1 MPSLI
6 GQTVSHYKIL
16 EKLGEGDMGVV
27 SSFSPMI
34 SISPG
39 SQHCGTHGA
48 KREHNS
54 LSWIEIPDS
63 EHKHPQYLPLN

>member
-1 MPSLI
+1 MTPLI

-16 EKLGEGDMGVV
+16 EKFGEGGMIVF
-27 SSFSPMI
+27 SSFSPII

-48 KREHNS
+48 KGEHHS
-54 LSWIEIPDS
+54 LSWIEISDS
-63 EHKHPQYLPLN
+63 EHKHLQYLPLN